1 MKVGDLVKINDH
13 PNAKTYPKGMGV
25 VMHYHDQGLHE
36 HYDVVDILWFDTGE
50 HRSVRQM
57 FVELISEGR

>member
-25 VMHYHDQGLHE
+25 VMHYHD

-57 FVELISEGR
+57 FVELISEDR

>member
-1 MKVGDLVKINDH
+1 MKVGSLVKINDH

-36 HYDVVDILWFDTGE
+36 RYNVVDVLWLDTGE
-50 HRSVRQM
+50 ERCVRHL
-57 FVELISEGR
+57 FLELINESR

>member
-1 MKVGDLVKINDH
+1 MRVGSLVKINDH

-36 HYDVVDILWFDTGE
+36 RYNVVDILWPDTGDY
-50 HRSVRQM
+50 RSVRQM
-57 FVELISEGR
+57 FVEVVSESG